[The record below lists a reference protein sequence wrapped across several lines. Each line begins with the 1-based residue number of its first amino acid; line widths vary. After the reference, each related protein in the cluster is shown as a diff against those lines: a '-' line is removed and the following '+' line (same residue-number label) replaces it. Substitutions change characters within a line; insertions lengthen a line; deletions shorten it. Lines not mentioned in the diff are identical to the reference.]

1 MNDNSR
7 ENLQEFFSSGSGK
20 IGSVLLVIFIL
31 ISVFVVFT
39 YPLNFGTTVW
49 SNPAYWSDYPKSA
62 PPTWTNIFGND
73 NVDHQIIDFTTPVD
87 TVSISNREVRTY
99 THRFNYDSNIS
110 PTFLSLSLYDVVYHD
125 RPPTITLSILRPDNK
140 EILIYREIISPP
152 RPGEEGPYVRYSDSP
167 FRINLSGDKSVSS
180 NLVEYIRDNF
190 TDEKV
195 AEKYCVISILFN
207 SRKFFQ
213 VNMN

>member
-20 IGSVLLVIFIL
+20 MGSVLLMIFIL

-39 YPLNFGTTVW
+39 YPLDFGTTVW

-180 NLVEYIRDNF
+180 NLVEYIRYKSN
-190 TDEKV
+190 
-195 AEKYCVISILFN
+195 
-207 SRKFFQ
+207 
-213 VNMN
+213 